1 MISVGTGTGPAA
13 ESGPQRELWV
23 GMTGLFA
30 PKGHPQS
37 SPGQRPGFPRPTMI
51 SPERAAHG
59 DEVVPPLQG
68 WVALRRKHPGR
79 CPRLD
84 CFRPSAC
91 DVAAPVEPEEAWTIA
106 AFSRLRFFPF
116 LIALLLAS
124 LPCSAQSLT
133 VNRVTPLGLKTGAAT
148 ILTLEGSGLEG
159 ATNLW
164 LSVPASIRPLTN
176 SSSRSQFEV
185 TLAKDLPPQV
195 AAVRLAGEA
204 GAAALLTVLVDD
216 IGTAT
221 RSTTNTSA
229 AKASLLTAPIAVEG
243 NAEEN
248 ASAYYSFDLKKGER
262 LSFEVFGARL
272 GSQIDSL
279 VRILDARGRER
290 AYAEDD
296 PVGGTDSRLSFT
308 APETGRFTAEVRD
321 TAWAGGD
328 RMFYRMRVGDFPLA
342 KAPFPLSGDSGK
354 KLTATLAGDGM
365 EESRVNLV
373 MPDAAGETP
382 LANFAAKGRRGGQSG
397 IASIP
402 VGELPIQLEAE
413 PNNTASNATRITWP
427 ALIEGRFQAKADP
440 DWYEFAAKSGDR
452 VVFSGRTRSV
462 GSGCDLTIELYDS
475 TGKKLAGS
483 KPTAADEGVF
493 TNRFAA
499 SGTYRLKVEELNRF
513 GGPGFSYQ
521 IDVERASPKIV
532 VRVEGDLVEVAAGG
546 TNTLKVS
553 TKRTDYDGPI
563 RFALARPVPGIQVTG
578 QIAATKEDGEITVS
592 VAAPLVPGQ
601 LRVIRLRA
609 LSDDKAGLNV
619 GVITARTSATAAT
632 KKKPKPAPT
641 TTLIGWHETL
651 TVSVIRPAA
660 KP

>member
-1 MISVGTGTGPAA
+1 MNGGP
-13 ESGPQRELWV
+13 
-23 GMTGLFA
+23 
-30 PKGHPQS
+30 S
-37 SPGQRPGFPRPTMI
+37 SQ
-51 SPERAAHG
+51 A
-59 DEVVPPLQG
+59 
-68 WVALRRKHPGR
+68 R
-79 CPRLD
+79 CL
-84 CFRPSAC
+84 
-91 DVAAPVEPEEAWTIA
+91 VIA
-106 AFSRLRFFPF
+106 A
-116 LIALLLAS
+116 ALLVAT
-124 LPCSAQSLT
+124 LPCSAQTLR
-133 VNRVTPLGLKTGAAT
+133 VNRVTPLGLKTGTAT
-148 ILTLEGSGLEG
+148 VLTLEGSGLAG

-164 LSVPASIRPLTN
+164 LSVSASIRPLTN
-176 SSSRSQFEV
+176 SSSRSQFEI
-185 TLAKDLPPQV
+185 TLAKDLAPQV

-204 GAAALLTVLVDD
+204 GAAALFTVLVDD
-216 IGTAT
+216 IGTAP
-221 RSTTNTSA
+221 RSTTNTSPA
-229 AKASLLTAPIAVEG
+229 AAALLTAPISIDG

-248 ASAYYSFDLKKGER
+248 GSAYYAFDLKKGER

-308 APETGRFTAEVRD
+308 APETGRFIAEVRD

-365 EESRVNLV
+365 EESRLNIV
-373 MPDAAGETP
+373 MPDGAAATP
-382 LANFAAKGRRGGQSG
+382 IASLAAKARRNGQSG
-397 IASIP
+397 IVSIP
-402 VGELPIQLEAE
+402 VSDLPIQMEAE
-413 PNNTASNATRITWP
+413 PNNSASNATRIVWP
-427 ALIEGRFQAKADP
+427 ALIEGRFQAKADV
-440 DWYEFAAKSGDR
+440 DWYEFTAKSGDKI
-452 VVFSGRTRSV
+452 VFNGRTRSV
-462 GSGCDLTIELYDS
+462 GSGCDLSIELLDS
-475 TGKKLAGS
+475 SGKRLAGT

-521 IDVERASPKIV
+521 IDVERASPMIV

-553 TKRTDYDGPI
+553 ANRTDYDGPI
-563 RFALARPVPGIQVTG
+563 RFELARAVPGIQVTG
-578 QIAATKEDGEITVS
+578 QIAETKEDGELTVS
-592 VAAPLVPGQ
+592 VDAPLVPGQ
-601 LRVIRLRA
+601 LRVVRLRA
-609 LSDDKAGLNV
+609 LSDDSAGLKV
-619 GVITARTSATAAT
+619 GVTTARTTSTPAT

>member
-1 MISVGTGTGPAA
+1 MGPGPAA
-13 ESGPQRELWV
+13 ESGPQHELWV
-23 GMTGLFA
+23 GTTGLFV
-30 PKGHPQS
+30 PQGHPQS
-37 SPGQRPGFPRPTMI
+37 SPGQRPGFLRPTMM

-59 DEVVPPLQG
+59 DEVVPHLQG
-68 WVALRRKHPGR
+68 LVALRRKHPVR
-79 CPRLD
+79 CLWLD
-84 CFRPSAC
+84 GFRPSAC
-91 DVAAPVEPEEAWTIA
+91 EVEAPVEAKKSWTIA
-106 AFSRLRFFPF
+106 AFPRLRFLPF
-116 LIALLLAS
+116 LFALLLAA

-148 ILTLEGSGLEG
+148 VLTLEGSGLAG

-164 LSVPASIRPLTN
+164 LSVPATIRALTN

-185 TLAKDLPPQV
+185 TLAKDLTPQV

-204 GAAALLTVLVDD
+204 GAAALFTVLVDD

-221 RSTTNTSA
+221 RSTTNTSP
-229 AKASLLTAPIAVEG
+229 AKASLLTTPIAVEG

-248 ASAYYSFDLKKGER
+248 ASAYYAFDLKKGER

-279 VRILDARGRER
+279 IRILDARGRER

-296 PVGGTDSRLSFT
+296 PVGGTDSRLSFI

-328 RMFYRMRVGDFPLA
+328 RMFYRMRVGQFPLA
-342 KAPFPLSGDSGK
+342 KSPFPLSGDSGK

-365 EESRVNLV
+365 EESRIDLI
-373 MPDAAGETP
+373 MPDAAGTTP
-382 LANFAAKGRRGGQSG
+382 IASLAAKGRRSGQSG
-397 IASIP
+397 IVSIP
-402 VGELPIQLEAE
+402 VGNLPIQVEEE
-413 PNNTASNATRITWP
+413 PNNSSNNATRIAWP
-427 ALIEGRFQAKADP
+427 SLIQGRFQKPADV
-440 DWYEFAAKSGDR
+440 DWYEFTARSGDKI
-452 VVFSGRTRSV
+452 VFTGRTRSV
-462 GSGCDLTIELYDS
+462 GSGCDLSIELLDS
-475 TGKKLAGS
+475 SGKRLAAT
-483 KPTAADEGVF
+483 KPAAADEGVF

-513 GGPGFSYQ
+513 GGSGFSYQ
-521 IDVERASPKIV
+521 IDMERASPIMV

-553 TKRTDYDGPI
+553 AKRTDYDGPI
-563 RFALARPVPGIQVTG
+563 RFEVARPVPGIQVTG
-578 QIAATKEDGEITVS
+578 QIAATMEDGEITVS
-592 VAAPLVPGQ
+592 VDAPLVPGQ

-609 LSDDKAGLNV
+609 LSDEKTGLKV

-641 TTLIGWHETL
+641 TTFIGWHETL
-651 TVSVIRPAA
+651 TVSIIRAAA